1 MAAETAPASKSPSV
15 QDRFDE
21 FQQRRSWLAFP
32 LAVIKKNSDDNGGN
46 LAALMAYY
54 GFFSLFPLLLVF
66 ATVLGFVLHGHPGK
80 QQSIENSVT
89 KNFPSLGNL
98 IHFNAISGSLVALIL
113 GVLTALYAGL
123 SITNAAQNALDTVWA
138 VPFKDRRS
146 WIQKRL
152 HGVMLLVSLGL
163 LFVVSS
169 FASGA
174 VSSGFGGIGTKI
186 AGYVISIIVNFG
198 LFFISFRLMTDG
210 ERPKSEL
217 WTGALFGAVI
227 WTILQSVGG
236 YYLKHV
242 SSGKSSTY
250 GVFAVVLGLIVWL
263 HLGAQVFLYSAE
275 INVVRARKLW
285 PRSYFGPPLTD
296 ADQDTLR
303 SLAQIEQRH
312 EEQQVDV
319 EFDPSAIK
327 SGDGSP
333 PS

>member
-1 MAAETAPASKSPSV
+1 MAAETAPASKSPSP
-15 QDRFDE
+15 QERFDE
-21 FQQRRSWLAFP
+21 FQQRRRWLAFP
-32 LAVIKKNSDDNGGN
+32 LAVIKKNSDDGGGN

-66 ATVLGFVLHGHPGK
+66 ATILGYVLHGDPGK
-80 QQSIENSVT
+80 QQSVETSVI
-89 KNFPSLGNL
+89 KNFPSLGTL
-98 IHFNAISGSLVALIL
+98 IHFNAISGSLVALVI

-123 SITNAAQNALDTVWA
+123 SITNAAQNAMNTVWA
-138 VPFKDRRS
+138 VPRKDRPS
-146 WIQKRL
+146 WIQSRL
-152 HGVMLLVSLGL
+152 RGVMLLVSLGV

-174 VSSGFGGIGTKI
+174 VSSGFGGAGTKI
-186 AGYVISIIVNFG
+186 AGYVVSIIVNFG
-198 LFFISFRLMTDG
+198 LFFISFRLMTDPDSKT
-210 ERPKSEL
+210 RNSDQ
-217 WTGALFGAVI
+217 WTGALFGAVV

-250 GVFAVVLGLIVWL
+250 GVFAVVIGLIVWL

-285 PRSYFGPPLTD
+285 PRSFFGPPLTG

-303 SLAQIEQRH
+303 GLAQIEQRH
-312 EEQQVDV
+312 EQQQVDV
-319 EFDPSAIK
+319 EFDPSATT
-327 SGDGSP
+327 GDR
-333 PS
+333 